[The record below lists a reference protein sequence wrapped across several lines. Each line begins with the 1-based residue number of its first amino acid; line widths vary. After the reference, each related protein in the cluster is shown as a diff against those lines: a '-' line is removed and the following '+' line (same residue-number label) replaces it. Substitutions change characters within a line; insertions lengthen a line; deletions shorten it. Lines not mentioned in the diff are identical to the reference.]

1 MFPLEY
7 LDGQERQICET
18 CKVIFETRK
27 FITDVNNKPDQEV
40 LENEDVEGINHNA
53 RKIREIAHK
62 KLPKKF
68 CWTVHANEFICVI
81 SRFFLLHGE
90 NNFSCFGS
98 IVHDEIILSGIEK
111 VQSISEIPH
120 LDSVLLRSQS
130 IIRKWVHT

>member
-62 KLPKKF
+62 KLYMI
-68 CWTVHANEFICVI
+68 FITLI
-81 SRFFLLHGE
+81 
-90 NNFSCFGS
+90 
-98 IVHDEIILSGIEK
+98 
-111 VQSISEIPH
+111 
-120 LDSVLLRSQS
+120 
-130 IIRKWVHT
+130 